1 MGRTVDVHRVS
12 FGGVENV
19 LELDCDDGCTTL

>member
-19 LELDCDDGCTTL
+19 LKLGNGNDCTTL